1 MCIRDRKVID
11 FFLDDISA
19 NEGYFV
25 GYIDVKIIPEEC
37 NGIDGSEGQ
46 CENGIWLSDGG
57 EWECDS
63 VSATLLGDN
72 SSLSGQWFDSGNTLS
87 GSDSDCEPIYLR
99 IVTYPEYYLHENANQ
114 TAVNEFQALS
124 PWIVEGWGD
133 GVVSVQVNLDV
144 NSYGGWGPMDD
155 SEEITI
161 QVSVHQFRPSA
172 NLISE

>member
-1 MCIRDRKVID
+1 M
-11 FFLDDISA
+11 
-19 NEGYFV
+19 
-25 GYIDVKIIPEEC
+25 
-37 NGIDGSEGQ
+37 
-46 CENGIWLSDGG
+46 
-57 EWECDS
+57 
-63 VSATLLGDN
+63 
-72 SSLSGQWFDSGNTLS
+72 SGQWFDSGNTLS